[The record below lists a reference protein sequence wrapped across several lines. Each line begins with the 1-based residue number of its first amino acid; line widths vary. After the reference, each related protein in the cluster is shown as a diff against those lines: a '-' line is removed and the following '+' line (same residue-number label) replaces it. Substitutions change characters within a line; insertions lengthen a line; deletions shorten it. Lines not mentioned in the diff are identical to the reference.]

1 MKSCPE
7 LTYEVDP
14 KVMIY
19 ALKFLNSAPKEK
31 LVIELEITDAIANKV
46 IDQRDFGGYK
56 SLDDIFEKKLMRK
69 KKFTTFRDRLL
80 AYAKDNKPAP
90 KADDEEDEGN
100 GNGKAKKGKKGKG
113 GSGGGAKGEAGALLA
128 QQKAEKPVF
137 KETEPLRLRFGYLLP
152 TPVVEAPVENAEDEE
167 TVQPV
172 TVA

>member
-1 MKSCPE
+1 MVKAVPE

-80 AYAKDNKPAP
+80 GYAKDNKPSP
-90 KADDEEDEGN
+90 KADGDDEDEGH
-100 GNGKAKKGKKGKG
+100 GKAKKGKKGKG
-113 GSGGGAKGEAGALLA
+113 GGAAGAKGGADALLA
-128 QQKAEKPVF
+128 LQKADKPVF
-137 KETEPLRLRFGYLLP
+137 KETEPLKFRCGYLVKQP
-152 TPVVEAPVENAEDEE
+152 EVQVEAVGEEPLAEE
-167 TVQPV
+167 VC
-172 TVA
+172 